1 MSCCSVSFGDGSQ
14 KGACQVTYLLVRC
27 VLTGSQTSSGNTLA
41 LQVDGEGTF
50 RYDAIALQG
59 HREGKYIQS
68 QFKDL
73 VPLAH
78 RRDLNDE
85 AKAMERPSEGGG
97 NGNCRENSSGARK
110 DGHRQNQDSATQERP
125 GRTGE
130 DELHSI
136 YSRATREFDGSDS
149 ADYQDDGSSGRSNGA
164 AEIQAQESSS
174 WSA

>member
-14 KGACQVTYLLVRC
+14 KGACQVTYLLVRR
-27 VLTGSQTSSGNTLA
+27 VLIESQTSSGNTLA
-41 LQVDGEGTF
+41 LQVDGEGNV

-85 AKAMERPSEGGG
+85 AKAMERPSEEEVMETAERTRQALEKMVTGKIKTAQPKNVPGAQGRRTSFDILQG
-97 NGNCRENSSGARK
+97 NKAIRRV
-110 DGHRQNQDSATQERP
+110 
-125 GRTGE
+125 
-130 DELHSI
+130 
-136 YSRATREFDGSDS
+136 
-149 ADYQDDGSSGRSNGA
+149 
-164 AEIQAQESSS
+164 
-174 WSA
+174 